1 MIKSEMKKYNM
12 ILTTKISTSSSGKVD
27 NYDYLTREE
36 SLSYN
41 SIGQ

>member
-1 MIKSEMKKYNM
+1 MKKYNM
-12 ILTTKISTSSSGKVD
+12 ILTAKTSSSGKVD